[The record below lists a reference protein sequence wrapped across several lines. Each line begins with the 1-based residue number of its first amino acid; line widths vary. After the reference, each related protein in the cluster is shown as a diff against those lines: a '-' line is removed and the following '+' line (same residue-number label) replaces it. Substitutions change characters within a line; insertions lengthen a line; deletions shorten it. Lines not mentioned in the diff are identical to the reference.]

1 MDIKQKIVYSK
12 NKELWIN
19 SILVVITTII
29 TLYLLEYIV
38 SHYSKD
44 RHTVAYQNGVDFDK
58 RNRFEIILDSKK
70 HGLNLVPYFSPYYL
84 MKQESSADDGNEIFP
99 LSGLS
104 NSLLIYCN
112 ESGEYSQYLS
122 DRYGFNNSDVIHDSN
137 IDVVLI
143 GDSFVQGACVNN
155 EYNIATQLKKNGKS
169 VISLG
174 AGGTGPLIQ
183 NAIFREYGDIRSK
196 NVIWFFYEGNDMNNI
211 ISEQKVPF
219 LKRYLNSNTFNNL
232 KGRQPILDEMVKQ
245 FILEQYEAKKKKS
258 LIVALKKSE
267 LEKFVTLYNF
277 RSLVKRVFLGKKNK
291 VLENYNKE
299 IHTLIS
305 ILQKVKQKVEKSGGN
320 FYFVYLPS
328 YSRIFDLGNVFP
340 QKDKLI
346 MMVQDKD
353 IEVIDVYN
361 DVFKDYNN
369 PKKLFPFGLNG
380 HYTPLGYKLL
390 SQELLD
396 VINSKKD

>member
-232 KGRQPILDEMVKQ
+232 KGRQPILDEMNKQ

-396 VINSKKD
+396 VIK